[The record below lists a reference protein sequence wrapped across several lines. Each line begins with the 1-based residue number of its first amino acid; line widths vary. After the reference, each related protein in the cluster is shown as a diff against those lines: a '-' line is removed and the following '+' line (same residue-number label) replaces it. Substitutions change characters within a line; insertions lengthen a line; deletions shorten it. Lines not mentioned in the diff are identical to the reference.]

1 MKRTNSASTGN
12 GDEVKIG
19 GGWASWQ
26 GSLIL
31 TELRS
36 QETRSCRTG
45 HGATKLS
52 ME

>member
-26 GSLIL
+26 GSLIQGL
-31 TELRS
+31 ARNDEVYTNS
-36 QETRSCRTG
+36 QI
-45 HGATKLS
+45 LS
-52 ME
+52 L